1 MTQGPSARGARTG
14 GARAG
19 ASGSRG
25 TRAGG
30 ARRATIRDVAAAAGV
45 SVKTVSHA
53 VNGKGE
59 VDPRT
64 RARVLA
70 AAARLGYRA
79 SRNARSLRSGRT
91 STIALLLPSLGAAER
106 EMLSLSYY
114 MLLASA
120 AASTAFGLEHSLL
133 LAPAAD
139 DADNL
144 RRLDADGV
152 LLCDPVAGDPRI
164 DVLASQG
171 IPVVTIERD
180 PGRPGHEWCVVG
192 DNREATWTLLDHLA
206 AAGAER
212 IALLAADSDWG
223 WMVESVDAYRAW
235 CAQHDRE
242 PVEARASLH
251 DLERS
256 AREQAHAL
264 LDRPDRPDAIVAL
277 AERHAGGVVQA
288 ARALGLAVPGDLL
301 VASGADSP
309 ETTFGDPAIT
319 ALDLHPGERGSAAAE
334 LLIDR
339 LAGRAT
345 ATTRTIAADL
355 RIRASSAGGSSSGSR
370 AAAGS

>member
-1 MTQGPSARGARTG
+1 MTHRPSSGSAR
-14 GARAG
+14 RAG
-19 ASGSRG
+19 V
-25 TRAGG
+25 
-30 ARRATIRDVAAAAGV
+30 RRATIRDVAAAAGV

-59 VDPRT
+59 VDPGT

-70 AAARLGYRA
+70 EAAKLGYRA

-106 EMLSLSYY
+106 EMLGLSYY

-133 LAPAAD
+133 LSPAAD
-139 DADNL
+139 DGDNL

-152 LLCDPVAGDPRI
+152 LLCDPVALDPRI
-164 DVLASQG
+164 DVLAGQG

-180 PGRPGHEWCVVG
+180 PGRPDHDWCVVG

-212 IALLAADSDWG
+212 IALLASDSEWG
-223 WMVESVDAYRAW
+223 WTVESVDAYRAW
-235 CAQHDRE
+235 CAQRGAE
-242 PVEARASLH
+242 PIEARASLH
-251 DLERS
+251 DLVRS

-277 AERHAGGVVQA
+277 AERAAAGVVQA
-288 ARALGLAVPGDLL
+288 ARALGLTIPGDLM

-345 ATTRTIAADL
+345 ATSRTIAANL
-355 RIRASSAGGSSSGSR
+355 LVRASSQRSEGGFASSTNRSTPRS
-370 AAAGS
+370 APSPLE